1 MQLPKLY
8 SQYLSQYFTVKQ
20 LLILEILVCQLQIY
34 KKMTIEGLATH
45 LVMPILLE
53 SKRKHI
59 QRFFK
64 TRSFQQKGVM
74 AGINQKNHSKENS
87 AEKENLSSYR

>member
-34 KKMTIEGLATH
+34 KKVTIEGLATH

-53 SKRKHI
+53 SKRRHI
-59 QRFFK
+59 QRVLKLEAFS
-64 TRSFQQKGVM
+64 R
-74 AGINQKNHSKENS
+74 A
-87 AEKENLSSYR
+87 LST